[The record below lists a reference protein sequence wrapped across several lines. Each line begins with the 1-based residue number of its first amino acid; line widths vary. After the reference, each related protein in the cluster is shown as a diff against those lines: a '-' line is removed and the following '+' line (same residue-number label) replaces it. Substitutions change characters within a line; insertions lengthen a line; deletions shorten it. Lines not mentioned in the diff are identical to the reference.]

1 MYKKKKQTSFYKFH
15 SQTGYIIYNLN
26 HNMTNKLQKKWMN
39 NIKKCGIL
47 CQISFNLFRQNYEE
61 YIGEYKYKIN

>member
-1 MYKKKKQTSFYKFH
+1 
-15 SQTGYIIYNLN
+15 
-26 HNMTNKLQKKWMN
+26 MTNKLQKKWMN